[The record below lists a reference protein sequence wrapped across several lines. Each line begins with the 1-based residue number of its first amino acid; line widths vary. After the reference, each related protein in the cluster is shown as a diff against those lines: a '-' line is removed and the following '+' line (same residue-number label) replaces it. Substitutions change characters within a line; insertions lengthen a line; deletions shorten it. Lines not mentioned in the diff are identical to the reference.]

1 MVTIDPLVV
10 PKTSGR
16 PCGADRKKVLVTA
29 RSMSEVVA
37 GFTHDV
43 HSVRVVFAVDAH
55 RTSLLP
61 ELDRLG
67 ARAALFLASASQK
80 AVASALTAAMP
91 GGRAQPLAFTRSRSA
106 AGQISRAYE
115 VAARE
120 HADCLVAVGS
130 GTVIHAARQAAL
142 RAELPLVALP
152 TSYAGAEFVSP
163 PDTPAP
169 PPGRTG
175 PAAYPSAAASRVVIY
190 DPALTVGLP
199 DRVTARSAMRA
210 LAHGVDVLCTPD
222 ASPVAAMM
230 AEEGIRQIADGMP
243 DAILH
248 PHGLVG
254 RSRTQYGGYL
264 TASSL
269 AVTAPGPHRILCEAV
284 ERACGLRHADVR
296 PVVLPHLLAATGAK
310 RPLALAR
317 VAEALGC
324 NDAVQGITD
333 LAHEVGAAE
342 SLRELGMGLDGLDA
356 ALEALRRDETSTQNA
371 GLEPDLLAAVVEN
384 AYHGRTPLG
393 PRHGFGGRSPTGRQT
408 HTLRRKG

>member
-1 MVTIDPLVV
+1 M
-10 PKTSGR
+10 
-16 PCGADRKKVLVTA
+16 TA

-43 HSVRVVFAVDAH
+43 HAVRVVFAVDAH
-55 RTSLLP
+55 RTSLQP
-61 ELDRLG
+61 ELERLG
-67 ARAALFLASASQK
+67 AKAVLVLASASQK
-80 AVASALTAAMP
+80 AVAGALTAAMP
-91 GGRAQPLAFTRSRSA
+91 GGPAKPLAFTRSRST
-106 AGQISRAYE
+106 AGQISQAYE

-120 HADCLVAVGS
+120 QADCLVAVGS
-130 GTVIHAARQAAL
+130 GAVIHAARQAAL

-163 PDTPAP
+163 PDTSDTPAS
-169 PPGRTG
+169 PPGGTG

-190 DPALTVGLP
+190 DPVLTVGLP
-199 DRVTARSAMRA
+199 DHVTTRSAMRA

-264 TASSL
+264 TAGSL
-269 AVTAPGPHRILCEAV
+269 AVTAPGSHRSLCEAV

-310 RPLALAR
+310 WPLALAR
-317 VAEALGC
+317 VAEALGR

-333 LAHEVGAAE
+333 LAHEVGAPQ

-356 ALEALRRDETSTQNA
+356 ALEALRRDETAAQDA
-371 GLEPDLLAAVVEN
+371 ELEPDVLAAVVEN
-384 AYHGRTPLG
+384 AYHGRNPLR
-393 PRHGFGGRSPTGRQT
+393 P
-408 HTLRRKG
+408 

>member
-1 MVTIDPLVV
+1 M
-10 PKTSGR
+10 
-16 PCGADRKKVLVTA
+16 TA

-43 HSVRVVFAVDAH
+43 HAVRVVFAVDAH
-55 RTSLLP
+55 RTTLQP

-67 ARAALFLASASQK
+67 AKAVLVLASASQR

-91 GGRAQPLAFTRSRSA
+91 GGRAQPLAFSRSRSV
-106 AGQISRAYE
+106 AGQISRACE
-115 VAARE
+115 VAARGE
-120 HADCLVAVGS
+120 ADCLVAVGS
-130 GTVIHAARQAAL
+130 GAVIHAARQAAL

-163 PDTPAP
+163 SGTPSLSP
-169 PPGRTG
+169 SRSG
-175 PAAYPSAAASRVVIY
+175 PAVDTSPAASRVVIY
-190 DPALTVGLP
+190 DPVLTVGLP
-199 DRVTARSAMRA
+199 DHVTARSAMRA
-210 LAHGVDVLCTPD
+210 LAYGVDVLCTPD
-222 ASPVAAMM
+222 ASPIAAMM

-264 TASSL
+264 TVGSL
-269 AVTAPGPHRILCEAV
+269 AVTPPGPHRALCEAV
-284 ERACGLRHADVR
+284 ERVCGLRHADVR
-296 PVVLPHLLAATGAK
+296 PVLLPHLLAATSVK

-333 LAHEVGAAE
+333 LAHEVGAAQ
-342 SLRELGMGLDGLDA
+342 SLRELGMGLDRLDA
-356 ALEALRRDETSTQNA
+356 ALETLRRDETA
-371 GLEPDLLAAVVEN
+371 ARDAELEPEALAIVVEN
-384 AYHGRTPLG
+384 AYHGRTPVG
-393 PRHGFGGRSPTGRQT
+393 P
-408 HTLRRKG
+408 

>member
-1 MVTIDPLVV
+1 MLTTNSLLV
-10 PKTSGR
+10 PEAPWR

-43 HSVRVVFAVDAH
+43 HAVRVVFAVDAH
-55 RTSLLP
+55 RTSVQP

-67 ARAALFLASASQK
+67 AKAVLVMASASQK
-80 AVASALTAAMP
+80 AVAGALTAAMP
-91 GGRAQPLAFTRSRSA
+91 GGRAQPLAFSRSRSVV
-106 AGQISRAYE
+106 GQLSRAYE

-120 HADCLVAVGS
+120 EADCLVAIGS
-130 GTVIHAARQAAL
+130 GAVIHAARQAAL

-163 PDTPAP
+163 SGTPP
-169 PPGRTG
+169 LSPGRSG
-175 PAAYPSAAASRVVIY
+175 PAADMSPASRVVIY

-199 DRVTARSAMRA
+199 DHVTARSAMRA
-210 LAHGVDVLCTPD
+210 LAYGVDVLCTPD

-269 AVTAPGPHRILCEAV
+269 AVTPPGPHRALCEAV
-284 ERACGLRHADVR
+284 ERVCGLRHADVR
-296 PVVLPHLLAATGAK
+296 PVLLPHLLAATSVK

-324 NDAVQGITD
+324 NDAVQGIAE
-333 LAHEVGAAE
+333 LAHEVGAAR

-356 ALEALRRDETSTQNA
+356 ALEALRRDETA
-371 GLEPDLLAAVVEN
+371 ARDAELEPEVLTLVVEN
-384 AYHGRTPLG
+384 AYHGRTPVG
-393 PRHGFGGRSPTGRQT
+393 P
-408 HTLRRKG
+408 

>member
-1 MVTIDPLVV
+1 MATIDPLAV
-10 PKTSGR
+10 PMTSGR
-16 PCGADRKKVLVTA
+16 PCDAERKKVLVSA
-29 RSMSEVVA
+29 RSMSEVVG

-43 HSVRVVFAVDAH
+43 HAVRVVFAVDAH

-61 ELDRLG
+61 ELERLG
-67 ARAALFLASASQK
+67 AKAVLVLASASQK
-80 AVASALTAAMP
+80 AVAGALTAAMP
-91 GGRAQPLAFTRSRSA
+91 DGRAQPLAFKRSRSA

-115 VAARE
+115 VAVRE
-120 HADCLVAVGS
+120 QADCLVAVGS
-130 GTVIHAARQAAL
+130 GAVIHAARQAAL
-142 RAELPLVALP
+142 RAEVPLVALP
-152 TSYAGAEFVSP
+152 TSYAGAEFV
-163 PDTPAP
+163 AP
-169 PPGRTG
+169 PETPPGSTG
-175 PAAYPSAAASRVVIY
+175 PAAYSSAAASRVVIY

-199 DRVTARSAMRA
+199 DHVTARSAMRA

-264 TASSL
+264 TAASF
-269 AVTAPGPHRILCEAV
+269 AVTAPGSHRTLGEAV

-296 PVVLPHLLAATGAK
+296 PVVLPHLLAATGVK

-324 NDAVQGITD
+324 NDAVQGIAD
-333 LAHEVGAAE
+333 LAHEVGAPQ
-342 SLRELGMGLDGLDA
+342 SLRELGMELDGLDA
-356 ALEALRRDETSTQNA
+356 ALEALRRDETVVRDTE
-371 GLEPDLLAAVVEN
+371 LEPDVLAAVVES
-384 AYHGRTPLG
+384 AFHGRPPLG
-393 PRHGFGGRSPTGRQT
+393 P
-408 HTLRRKG
+408 